1 MKRISCDSKC
11 KFDEEKCDSNQKYKK
26 DKCWC

>member
-11 KFDEEKCDSNQKYKK
+11 EFDEEKCDSNQKYKK